1 MSRKLVNGELEF
13 DTVARHLDEWVD
25 HHPWARGG
33 WVPAEQNWEEFV
45 ASHRYRPKD
54 NAGVTPIQQ
63 VRAEILGLVEVLLET
78 IPRKTAVEIGMGS
91 CGGSHFLWSLMFD
104 RVITIDADRK
114 PIERYIEEHQPHEGQ
129 STFVFGRSYEQGI
142 VNEAGRIIQNCDFLL
157 IDGDHTRD
165 AVEADWRMYSHL
177 VEPGGIIAF
186 HDTMMEVPGEL
197 EVASFV
203 HDLESGQIT
212 GNGIPVKH
220 IHRSKF
226 VGISYYQVT

>member
-1 MSRKLVNGELEF
+1 MSRKLVNGELKF
-13 DTVARHLDEWVD
+13 DTVARRLDDWVD

-33 WVPAEQNWEEFV
+33 WVPADQEWHEFM

-54 NAGVTPIQQ
+54 NDGVTPIQQ
-63 VRAEILGLVEVLLET
+63 VRSEIIGLVEVLLDSV
-78 IPRKTAVEIGMGS
+78 PRRTAVEIGMGT

-114 PIERYIEEHQPHEGQ
+114 PIERFIDEHSPHDDQ
-129 STFVFGRSYEQGI
+129 STFIFGKSYDSEI
-142 VNEAGRIIQNCDFLL
+142 VNEAGRIIRSCDFLL

-186 HDTMMEVPGEL
+186 HDTLMEVPGEL

-203 HDLESGQIT
+203 NDLET
-212 GNGIPVKH
+212 GNLTGTPLPIKH
-220 IHRSKF
+220 IRYSKF
-226 VGISYYQVT
+226 VGISYYQV